1 MGYFDNLNAYMQPS
15 NAPVAKQ
22 YDTTFAPFD
31 FGNNVG
37 RNSITATKIKNFNFN
52 SGKGGTLTLG
62 GNLGGTN
69 NVNGVLS
76 VQNTGGTEIVKLD
89 NSGVTITNGS
99 ISIQNTSG
107 TTILDG
113 KGLVSTASFAFGNV
127 TQNFS
132 QFTTNTSVT
141 DIPGGSL
148 SLVLQRTANVLVNY
162 NASGQNQA
170 MLNGDASC
178 NIVLDVDGA
187 NQGATLYIPG
197 VKTGNGLNVRSI
209 TGANSVILQL
219 SGGTHTLKLQ
229 FYADSSG
236 TAEVDT
242 CELNYVILGI

>member
-1 MGYFDNLNAYMQPS
+1 MTLNLNEYLQPID
-15 NAPVAKQ
+15 APVAQ
-22 YDTTFAPFD
+22 SNDNTHSPFD
-31 FGNNVG
+31 FSNNVG

-89 NSGVTITNGS
+89 NSGVTVTNGS
-99 ISIQNTSG
+99 ILIQNTSG
-107 TTILDG
+107 TTILDSR
-113 KGLVSTASFAFGNV
+113 GLVSVASFPNGNV
-127 TQNFS
+127 TQNSS

-141 DIPGGSL
+141 DIPGGSI
-148 SLVLQRTANVLVNY
+148 SLTLQRTANVLVNY

-170 MLNGDASC
+170 MLNSDASC
-178 NIVLDVDGA
+178 NVVLSVDGA

-219 SGGTHTLKLQ
+219 AAGTHTLKLQ
-229 FYADSSG
+229 FYAASSG

-242 CELNYVILGI
+242 CELNYVILGT